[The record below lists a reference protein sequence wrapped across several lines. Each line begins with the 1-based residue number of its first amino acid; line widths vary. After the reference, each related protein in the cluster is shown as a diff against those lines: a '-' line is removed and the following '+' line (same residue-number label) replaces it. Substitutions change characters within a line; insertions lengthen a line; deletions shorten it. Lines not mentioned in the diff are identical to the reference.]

1 MVLVRAAW
9 ELQGD
14 MMNRKLPILVFLIA
28 FALAPAAAH
37 AQQAWSGVIDPT
49 RATAWTNA
57 GATVASRSTICS
69 TLGTAGQAAS
79 FPQTVT
85 VAQINSAIS
94 ACPSGQVVFLNAGTY
109 ALVGQINFSRSN
121 VTLRGAGPDQ
131 TKIVPTL
138 GGGCGNTTSVI
149 CLSADSNWSD
159 GPDHLTNWT
168 AGYAQGTTVIT
179 LASVSGL
186 SVGQVL
192 ILDQLDD
199 GSDSGNI
206 YICGTLAANCS
217 SEGQVGGGGRGGNR
231 AQLQYALVKAINGTS
246 VTISPGLY
254 MPNWT
259 SAKSPTAWWATTLVQ
274 NVGIEDLLIDNRVAG
289 TGSVTVFNNAYNCWF
304 KNIASIGG
312 GSRSH
317 VDLQYSPNITVR
329 DSYFWG
335 ANGANLSYGIEPWMG
350 GNELVEN
357 NIFQHVTTPL
367 LVGAESGSV
376 YAYNY
381 AIDQFTNSATWMYP
395 SAMNHDPGTLMDL
408 FEGNVMPA
416 MMQDTIHGSHAMETY
431 FRNHLSGLDTAN
443 LQTQQTVP
451 LILQSFSRY
460 TNFVGNVL
468 GTAGYHNNYQANFG
482 GSSSNCNTSIYNLG
496 WGGVL
501 CAVSTVNNDSVVAST
516 LMRWGNYDVVNG
528 SAQWNPAEVPSGLSI
543 YANAVPLNR
552 TLPTSFYLPGRPSF
566 WPSSKPFPGI
576 GPDVVGGNVPN
587 TGGHAYTIPAED
599 CYKNVMAGSI
609 TSEVGVL
616 TFNAKNCY
624 GQSVSTIAPP
634 TNLTVVSVN

>member
-1 MVLVRAAW
+1 
-9 ELQGD
+9 
-14 MMNRKLPILVFLIA
+14 MMNRKLPILGLLIA

-37 AQQAWSGVIDPT
+37 AQQAWSGIIDPT
-49 RATAWTNA
+49 RAAAWTNA
-57 GATVASRSTICS
+57 GATIANRSTICS
-69 TLGTAGQAAS
+69 TLGTPGQVAS

-85 VAQINSAIS
+85 AAQINSAIS

-109 ALVGQINFSRSN
+109 ALAGQINISRSN

-131 TKIVPTL
+131 TKIVPTI
-138 GGGCGNTTSVI
+138 GGSCGNTTSLI

-199 GSDSGNI
+199 ASDTGSI
-206 YICGTLAANCS
+206 YICGTLAPTCS

-231 AQLQYALVKAINGTS
+231 AQLQHTLVKAINGNN

-259 SAKSPTAWWATTLVQ
+259 AAKSPTAWWATTLVQ
-274 NVGIEDLLIDNRVAG
+274 SVGVEDFLIDNRVAG
-289 TGSVTVFNNAYNCWF
+289 TGSITVFNNAYNCWF
-304 KNIASIGG
+304 KDIASIGG

-357 NIFQHVTTPL
+357 NIFQHVTTPM
-367 LVGAESGSV
+367 LVGAEQGSV
-376 YAYNY
+376 WSYNY
-381 AIDQFTNSATWMYP
+381 VIDQFTNSASWLYP

-408 FEGNVMPA
+408 FEGNVMPSA
-416 MMQDTIHGSHAMETY
+416 MQDSIHGSHAMETY
-431 FRNHLSGLDTAN
+431 FRNRLSGVDTAN
-443 LQTQQTVP
+443 LQTQQTSSF
-451 LILQSFSRY
+451 LLESFSRY
-460 TNFVGNVL
+460 ANFIGNVL
-468 GTAGYHNNYQANFG
+468 GTSGYHNTYQDNFG
-482 GSSSNCNTSIYNLG
+482 GTGGTCDRAIYNLG
-496 WGGVL
+496 WGGTE
-501 CAVSTVNNDSVVAST
+501 CGNGSVNPDPLTITT
-516 LMRWGNYDVVNG
+516 LMRWGNYDVVNA
-528 SAQWNPAEVPSGLSI
+528 SAQWNSAEVPSSLGI
-543 YANAVPLNR
+543 YANAVPSTH
-552 TLPTSFYLPGRPSF
+552 TLPSSFYLSGRPAF
-566 WPSSKPFPGI
+566 WPSSKPFPGT
-576 GPDVVGGNVPN
+576 GPDVTGGNIPN
-587 TGGHAYTIPAED
+587 AGGHAYTNPAED
-599 CYKNVMAGSI
+599 CYTNVMAGSI

-624 GQSVSTIAPP
+624 GQSTGTVAPP
-634 TNLTVVSVN
+634 SNLTVVSIN

>member
-1 MVLVRAAW
+1 
-9 ELQGD
+9 
-14 MMNRKLPILVFLIA
+14 
-28 FALAPAAAH
+28 
-37 AQQAWSGVIDPT
+37 
-49 RATAWTNA
+49 
-57 GATVASRSTICS
+57 
-69 TLGTAGQAAS
+69 
-79 FPQTVT
+79 
-85 VAQINSAIS
+85 
-94 ACPSGQVVFLNAGTY
+94 
-109 ALVGQINFSRSN
+109 
-121 VTLRGAGPDQ
+121 
-131 TKIVPTL
+131 
-138 GGGCGNTTSVI
+138 
-149 CLSADSNWSD
+149 
-159 GPDHLTNWT
+159 
-168 AGYAQGTTVIT
+168 
-179 LASVSGL
+179 
-186 SVGQVL
+186 
-192 ILDQLDD
+192 
-199 GSDSGNI
+199 
-206 YICGTLAANCS
+206 
-217 SEGQVGGGGRGGNR
+217 
-231 AQLQYALVKAINGTS
+231 
-246 VTISPGLY
+246 
-254 MPNWT
+254 
-259 SAKSPTAWWATTLVQ
+259 
-274 NVGIEDLLIDNRVAG
+274 
-289 TGSVTVFNNAYNCWF
+289 
-304 KNIASIGG
+304 
-312 GSRSH
+312 
-317 VDLQYSPNITVR
+317 
-329 DSYFWG
+329 
-335 ANGANLSYGIEPWMG
+335 
-350 GNELVEN
+350 
-357 NIFQHVTTPL
+357 
-367 LVGAESGSV
+367 
-376 YAYNY
+376 
-381 AIDQFTNSATWMYP
+381 
-395 SAMNHDPGTLMDL
+395 MNHDPGTLMDL